1 MNTFIIP
8 DDQKNFSTKDV
19 QAITGMTKD
28 ALRYYERFNLLGPI
42 VRNANN
48 YRQYPKQNLERL
60 QMVQIFRR
68 LGLDL
73 ARLANTDV
81 HDSPQKKIVELQDYQ
96 QTVSQEIT
104 RLTDMQNFLAQKIAY
119 FQTLE

>member
-8 DDQKNFSTKDV
+8 DDLKNFSTKDV
-19 QAITGMTKD
+19 QTITGMTKD
-28 ALRYYERFNLLGPI
+28 ALRYYERLNLLGPI
-42 VRNANN
+42 ARNANN
-48 YRQYPKQNLERL
+48 YRQYSKQNLERL

-81 HDSPQKKIVELQDYQ
+81 HDSPQKKIAEPQDYQ

>member
-28 ALRYYERFNLLGPI
+28 ALRYYERLNLLGPI

-48 YRQYPKQNLERL
+48 YRQYSKQNLERL

-81 HDSPQKKIVELQDYQ
+81 HDSPQKKIAELQDYQ

>member
-1 MNTFIIP
+1 
-8 DDQKNFSTKDV
+8 
-19 QAITGMTKD
+19 
-28 ALRYYERFNLLGPI
+28 
-42 VRNANN
+42 
-48 YRQYPKQNLERL
+48 
-60 QMVQIFRR
+60 MVQIFRR

-81 HDSPQKKIVELQDYQ
+81 HDSPQKKIAELQDYQ

-104 RLTDMQNFLAQKIAY
+104 RLTYMQNFLAQKIAY

>member
-28 ALRYYERFNLLGPI
+28 ALRYYERLNLLGPI

-48 YRQYPKQNLERL
+48 YRQYSKQNLERL

-81 HDSPQKKIVELQDYQ
+81 HDSPQKKIAELQDYQ

-104 RLTDMQNFLAQKIAY
+104 RLTGMQNFLAQKIAY

>member
-8 DDQKNFSTKDV
+8 DDQKSFSTKDV

-28 ALRYYERFNLLGPI
+28 ALRYYERLNLLGPI

-48 YRQYPKQNLERL
+48 YRQYSKQNLERL

-81 HDSPQKKIVELQDYQ
+81 HDSPQKKIAELQDYQ
-96 QTVSQEIT
+96 QTVPQEIT

>member
-8 DDQKNFSTKDV
+8 DDQKSFSTKDV

-28 ALRYYERFNLLGPI
+28 ALRYYERLNLLGPI

-48 YRQYPKQNLERL
+48 YRQYSKQNLERL

-81 HDSPQKKIVELQDYQ
+81 HDSPQKKIAELQDYQ